1 MKIIRLERRR
11 FFSRGFIQGGRR
23 RGPVAIAKSDKS
35 AIDGGF
41 KRCRSQYKKQR
52 QDEGHAVPVYD
63 EVLAKTL
70 VKNTVGRCEIM
81 TATFINGIK
90 ISEDIKREVA
100 AEVESLKRRGIQP
113 GLAVV
118 LVGDDAASSAYV
130 NMKAR
135 TCEQLGIYSR
145 KLTIPSVVTT
155 EQLLGEVG
163 KLNEDDSIDGILVQI
178 PLPKHVNKH
187 AVLESV
193 DPTKDVDGF
202 HSANLGSLVL
212 GHETLVACTPSGVME
227 LLHRSNVTLEGANAV
242 VLGRSDDVGKPQAL
256 LLMHANATVTICHSK
271 TRNLREITRQ
281 ADIIVAAIGKTAL
294 VTRDWVKPGAVVI
307 DVGTNK
313 VSDRAKV
320 QQLFGNDDAR
330 LKDFEKRGYIWVGDV
345 DERAV
350 KEVAS
355 MITPV
360 PGGVGPMTIAT
371 LMKNT
376 IKAARMRRGL

>member
-1 MKIIRLERRR
+1 M
-11 FFSRGFIQGGRR
+11 
-23 RGPVAIAKSDKS
+23 P
-35 AIDGGF
+35 
-41 KRCRSQYKKQR
+41 
-52 QDEGHAVPVYD
+52 
-63 EVLAKTL
+63 
-70 VKNTVGRCEIM
+70 
-81 TATFINGIK
+81 ATFINGTK
-90 ISEDIKREVA
+90 ISDDIKREVA
-100 AEVESLKRRGIQP
+100 AEVENLKRRGIHP

-118 LVGDDAASSAYV
+118 LVGDNAASSSYV
-130 NMKAR
+130 NMKAK

-145 KLTIPSVVTT
+145 KLTIPSSITT
-155 EQLLGEVG
+155 EQLLAEVR
-163 KLNEDDSIDGILVQI
+163 KLNEDDSIDGILVQL

-193 DPTKDVDGF
+193 DPRKDVDGF

-227 LLHRSNVTLEGANAV
+227 LLHRSKVAVEGANAV

-271 TRNLREITRQ
+271 TRNLPEVVRR
-281 ADIIVAAIGKTAL
+281 ADIIVAAIGRTAM
-294 VTRDWVKPGAVVI
+294 VTREWVKPEAVVV

-313 VSDRAKV
+313 VSDRSDV
-320 QQLFGNDDAR
+320 QRLFGNDQAR
-330 LKDFEKRGYIWVGDV
+330 LKDFDKRGYIWVGDV
-345 DERAV
+345 DERSV

-360 PGGVGPMTIAT
+360 PGGVGPMTIAS

-376 IKAARMRRGL
+376 IKAAGMRRGL

>member
-1 MKIIRLERRR
+1 MTAA
-11 FFSRGFIQGGRR
+11 F
-23 RGPVAIAKSDKS
+23 
-35 AIDGGF
+35 IDG
-41 KRCRSQYKKQR
+41 
-52 QDEGHAVPVYD
+52 
-63 EVLAKTL
+63 T
-70 VKNTVGRCEIM
+70 
-81 TATFINGIK
+81 K
-90 ISEDIKREVA
+90 IAEDIKAEVA
-100 AEVESLKRRGIQP
+100 AEVRDLKASGIHP

-130 NMKAR
+130 NMKAK

-145 KLTIPSVVTT
+145 KLTIPSAITT
-155 EQLLGEVG
+155 EQLLAEIR
-163 KLNEDDSIDGILVQI
+163 KLNEDPAIDGILVQL
-178 PLPKHVNKH
+178 PLPKQVHKH
-187 AVLESV
+187 TILEAV
-193 DPTKDVDGF
+193 DPRKDVDGF
-202 HSANLGSLVL
+202 HSANVGSLVL

-227 LLHRSNVTLEGANAV
+227 LLRRSNVKLEGVNAV

-271 TRNLREITRQ
+271 TRNLGEVTRQ
-281 ADIIVAAIGKTAL
+281 ADVIVAAIGKTAL

-313 VSDRAKV
+313 VSDPAEVKR
-320 QQLFGNDDAR
+320 LFGNDEAR
-330 LKDFEKRGYIWVGDV
+330 LRDFEKRGYVWAGDV

-360 PGGVGPMTIAT
+360 PGGVGPMTIAM

-376 IKAARMRRGL
+376 IRAARMRRR

>member
-1 MKIIRLERRR
+1 
-11 FFSRGFIQGGRR
+11 
-23 RGPVAIAKSDKS
+23 
-35 AIDGGF
+35 
-41 KRCRSQYKKQR
+41 
-52 QDEGHAVPVYD
+52 VYD
-63 EVLAKTL
+63 EF
-70 VKNTVGRCEIM
+70 RM
-81 TATFINGIK
+81 TATFINGTK
-90 ISEDIKREVA
+90 IAEDIKKEVA
-100 AEVESLKRRGIQP
+100 AEVEKLKARNIHP

-135 TCEQLGIYSR
+135 TCEQLGIHSK
-145 KLTIPSVVTT
+145 KLTIPSSITT
-155 EQLLGEVG
+155 EQLLAEVR
-163 KLNEDDSIDGILVQI
+163 KLNEDNSIDGILVQL

-187 AVLESV
+187 GILEGV
-193 DPTKDVDGF
+193 DPRKDVDGF
-202 HSANLGSLVL
+202 HSANVGSLVL

-227 LLHRSNVTLEGANAV
+227 LLHRSNVKLEGANAV

-271 TRNLREITRQ
+271 TRNLAAITRE

-313 VSDRAKV
+313 VSNREDVER
-320 QQLFGNDDAR
+320 LFGKDETR
-330 LKDFEKRGYIWVGDV
+330 LKEFEKRGYIWVGDV

-355 MITPV
+355 LLTPV

-376 IKAARMRRGL
+376 LRAARMRRGV